1 MRCPYR
7 AAHILYISIAAAPEQ
22 RRRQRNSVGGW
33 RTVDVGMR
41 KRTLYS
47 LLLMLALILALIAA
61 VWLRKHAPPEVARL
75 LPESDAIVYLNLRPL
90 RAATHLERTP
100 VSRSPEF
107 QQFIDATG
115 IDPERDLDAAAF
127 ALHRMDDPSGPNG
140 PVAYSE
146 VFEGR
151 FDGARLARYLSGMA
165 SSQEQ
170 YAGHII
176 YTIPVEGRR
185 LRIAQLGYDT
195 IAASNMPT
203 TEQIHSMLDR
213 YRASASPF
221 AGSSL
226 LAARYRDV
234 PLLSSAWAIGHVGL
248 PFSERG
254 RITVFGLELPL
265 PEDTTF
271 VASLS
276 YRFGSLRL
284 QVEQIAPS
292 EADAARS
299 TQALDA
305 LLRIF
310 QAIQPKI
317 EAQSEATDNQAMRE
331 FTESIQI
338 EQHKDRAVL
347 TANLPMQLLKK
358 LVTPESAIAPDSSNA
373 TKPPASATGR

>member
-1 MRCPYR
+1 
-7 AAHILYISIAAAPEQ
+7 
-22 RRRQRNSVGGW
+22 
-33 RTVDVGMR
+33 MR

-90 RAATHLERTP
+90 RAVTHLERAP

-127 ALHRMDDPSGPNG
+127 ALHRMDDPAGPNG

-151 FDGARLARYLSGMA
+151 FDGARLARYLAGMA
-165 SSQEQ
+165 TSQEQ
-170 YAGHII
+170 YAGHTI

-203 TEQIHSMLDR
+203 PEQIHSMLDR

-226 LAARYRDV
+226 LASRYRDV

-254 RITVFGLELPL
+254 RITVFGLALPL

-276 YRFGSLRL
+276 YGFGALHLRI
-284 QVEQIAPS
+284 EQIAPT

-299 TQALDA
+299 TEALDA

-317 EAQSEATDNQAMRE
+317 EAQSETSDAEALRE
-331 FTESIQI
+331 FAASIQI